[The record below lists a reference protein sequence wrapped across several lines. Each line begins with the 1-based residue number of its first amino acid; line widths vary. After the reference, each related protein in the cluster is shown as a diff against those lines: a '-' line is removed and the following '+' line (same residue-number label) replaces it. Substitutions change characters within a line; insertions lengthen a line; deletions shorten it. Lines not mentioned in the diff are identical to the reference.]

1 MACEKPNVSVRVPG
15 LSKNG
20 KPNRLFLGS
29 ALTFF
34 SGKESQ
40 KKVAD
45 HVSLI
50 PCQQCAGCRLDKSK
64 EWAVRILYE
73 AKQHETSTFIT
84 LTYDDNH
91 VPNSLSGPRITTFIK
106 DLRSRLD
113 YRVKKGHLKKGL
125 NKIKFFA
132 IGEYGEKKKRPHYHA
147 ILFGGPF
154 ACDDPSSTSEE
165 PSRSGGAQWS
175 HSDISAVWPE
185 GRHRISE
192 VTFES
197 AAYVARY
204 SLKKITGASA
214 SAHYGTRAP
223 EFLRLSKG
231 VGKTWFDNWHE
242 DTYPQG
248 TVILSGRPE
257 ITAPKYYDRLLEKAD
272 PELFKETKE
281 AREKNRKK
289 PEPVEDYLKHAHRRN
304 TEGRVRG
311 LNIKNQLKR
320 EIE

>member
-1 MACEKPNVSVRVPG
+1 MACEFPNVSVRVPG

-34 SGKESQ
+34 SGKESE

-45 HVSLI
+45 HVTLI
-50 PCQQCAGCRLDKSK
+50 PCQQCAGCRLDKAK

-73 AKQHETSTFIT
+73 AKQHEISTFLT
-84 LTYDDNH
+84 LTYDEQH
-91 VPNSLSGPRITTFIK
+91 VPDSLSGPRISTFIK

-113 YRVKKGHLKKGL
+113 YRAKKGDLKKHAS
-125 NKIKFFA
+125 KIKFFA

-154 ACDDPSSTSEE
+154 AQENGDPQE
-165 PSRSGGAQWS
+165 PSRSGGAQWT
-175 HSDISAVWPE
+175 HPDIAAVWPE

-204 SLKKITGASA
+204 SLKKITGDRARS
-214 SAHYGTRAP
+214 HYGDRAP

-231 VGKTWFDNWHE
+231 VGKAWFQDWYQ
-242 DTYPQG
+242 DVYPAG
-248 TVILSGRPE
+248 TVVMAGRPE
-257 ITAPKYYDRLLEKAD
+257 ISAPRYYDRLLEKID
-272 PELFKETKE
+272 SQLFQETKE
-281 AREKNRKK
+281 EREKNRKK
-289 PEPVEDYLKHAHRRN
+289 HETVEEYLKHAHRRN

-311 LNIKNQLKR
+311 LKIKNQLKR